1 MPSSPEKPMKSEPLV
16 SDFSMPSKIHANDKS
31 ASLISAY
38 GLIEPYKDGASQNYF
53 DNDLMS
59 SSNKEI
65 DFKISMITGTG
76 L

>member
-1 MPSSPEKPMKSEPLV
+1 
-16 SDFSMPSKIHANDKS
+16 
-31 ASLISAY
+31 
-38 GLIEPYKDGASQNYF
+38 LIEPYKDGASQNYF